1 MSYTP
6 LVLILTAKIPRAKA
20 QGSVKDTMNM
30 VAPRFIEG
38 FKEITDERF
47 NEFCK
52 SVILY
57 SAFDKESQGD
67 YSTEEGKARVVNLF
81 FFQTLFKAFNNSFQ
95 CFYIWRNIMQVYDAS
110 TDVIVRQTTDCSRE
124 LDTILRDIKI
134 SGYIVGTMKISRLNR
149 NDEVLFSILI
159 RSYIFGEN

>member
-67 YSTEEGKARVVNLF
+67 YSTEEGKARVVNL
-81 FFQTLFKAFNNSFQ
+81 L
-95 CFYIWRNIMQVYDAS
+95 
-110 TDVIVRQTTDCSRE
+110 
-124 LDTILRDIKI
+124 
-134 SGYIVGTMKISRLNR
+134 
-149 NDEVLFSILI
+149 
-159 RSYIFGEN
+159 